1 MQNNSNNGINR
12 PWCYQITNRF
22 KSFELKTK
30 NSSEQY
36 LGHFLSPNKSVL
48 WGCLNDFIWANPKRF
63 HKTKC
68 ILLIARSKFSTCFL
82 EAKICVW
89 EVSRGGR
96 LVKDF
101 LLWERRDDTLP
112 FILLT
117 INRESYFSTTFAKIC
132 LQNIK

>member
-1 MQNNSNNGINR
+1 MVLIDHDAIKSQTDSTHLNWKQKIVLNNIWGI
-12 PWCYQITNRF
+12 
-22 KSFELKTK
+22 
-30 NSSEQY
+30 
-36 LGHFLSPNKSVL
+36 FLSPNKSVL
-48 WGCLNDFIWANPKRF
+48 WGCLNGFIWANPKRF

-101 LLWERRDDTLP
+101 LLWERGDDTLP